1 MGRKHVPAEDQAEFR
16 HPPPALPDGSIP
28 TYGDHSLPG
37 TIHDKSPLSAPF
49 GWGPDLDHLDDFDR
63 TEHRR
68 SSSESPLLIVALIIL
83 GGVAV
88 SVLIAAL
95 SVRV

>member
-1 MGRKHVPAEDQAEFR
+1 VPDEDQAEFR

-37 TIHDKSPLSAPF
+37 IADDESPLSGPF
-49 GWGPDLDHLDDFDR
+49 GWGPDLDRLDQFTDVEHHSAR
-63 TEHRR
+63 T
-68 SSSESPLLIVALIIL
+68 ESPLLIVALIIVC
-83 GGVAV
+83 GVAV

-95 SVRV
+95 AANV